1 MGVPLSCAE
10 LITGKPFSAAPTMP
24 FPSRTL
30 RLTVLAQNKAGITD
44 FRPYVPSIN
53 DAGVVAF
60 QATLEDGHTAVLTH
74 DGSGV
79 TTVATTVS
87 ANSPVQ
93 CFSSHPD
100 INSAGQIC
108 IYAHMTRGH
117 DAVVMLEPDGRLLH
131 TPVDGPLTGIGP
143 LGPTMNESGGVAF
156 RFTSAQGLASIGVW
170 QDGHWRSTA
179 QIGTQAGHQTSTPT
193 ANTSGVVTR
202 PSQPIGGDARPDAS
216 NAAASS
222 VRFSAFDG
230 LPVVNAAGD
239 VAFRADRSDGLQ
251 GVFLAR
257 GGQTPVPVI
266 TTGSEISALARF
278 TILNDRGQI
287 AFAATM
293 ADGEPV
299 LFFGDARG
307 GSGTAGI
314 TPLLGGHRSSRGN
327 SGRSGDGG
335 DGGDGGDCDDSD
347 GGDGGGFESFRGILI
362 NNQGPVVFYGTPHG
376 GQLGIYTGPDPR
388 RDRLLGL
395 GDPLLG
401 GTVSD
406 FALNPVSVNEAGQI
420 TVRVALEDGRQ
431 FILRGDPER

>member
-1 MGVPLSCAE
+1 
-10 LITGKPFSAAPTMP
+10 MP

-30 RLTVLAQNKAGITD
+30 RLTVLAQNNAGIKD

-179 QIGTQAGHQTSTPT
+179 QIGTQAVPLTSTPT
-193 ANTSGVVTR
+193 ANTSDAATR
-202 PSQPIGGDARPDAS
+202 PSQPIDGDAGPDAS
-216 NAAASS
+216 NAGASN

-257 GGQTPVPVI
+257 GGQTPVPII
-266 TTGSEISALARF
+266 TTGGEISALARF
-278 TILNDRGQI
+278 TILNDLGQI
-287 AFAATM
+287 AFAATT
-293 ADGEPV
+293 ADGEPA

-314 TPLLGGHRSSRGN
+314 TPLLGGHRSSRDN

-335 DGGDGGDCDDSD
+335 DC
-347 GGDGGGFESFRGILI
+347 DGGGFESFRGILI
-362 NNQGPVVFYGTPHG
+362 NKQGPVVFYGTPHG